1 MDSWFISVAVTVNL
15 CAFSFFFLLLLFN
28 TTLGPFVEKNV
39 TLKLKL
45 RFNSIFF
52 EETLQSTITT

>member
-15 CAFSFFFLLLLFN
+15 CAFSFLFLLLLFN

-39 TLKLKL
+39 TLKLC
-45 RFNSIFF
+45 FVSI
-52 EETLQSTITT
+52 LSSLKKRYKVQ